1 MVIPIATDEGDV
13 VSIEPWEHNR
23 NVVWPEAQLQTVTN
37 GQVKL
42 CNATMEPLYLGKE
55 IKKCKVRS
63 TTAAE
68 VKPQSYYAYTPT
80 LNTMVP
86 VTKVDQIDLSNINNS
101 LAKQIILDAHDK
113 YQDVFNKDLS
123 KGYNNFFGKHV
134 CRLNWATAERSSA
147 DKVRVPSYNH
157 GLKSLQ
163 QELMDDLTDQGV
175 LLIPQDH
182 NKQVQS
188 VCPSFIQRKQ
198 KAKNKPENQL
208 TKNTNL

>member
-1 MVIPIATDEGDV
+1 
-13 VSIEPWEHNR
+13 
-23 NVVWPEAQLQTVTN
+23 
-37 GQVKL
+37 
-42 CNATMEPLYLGKE
+42 MEPLYLGKE

-63 TTAAE
+63 TAAAE

-80 LNTMVP
+80 LNTMLP
-86 VTKVDQIDLSNINNS
+86 VTRVDQIDLSNINDS

-134 CRLNWATAERSSA
+134 CRLNWAMAERPSA

-182 NKQVQS
+182 NIQVQS

-208 TKNTNL
+208 TKNDVRLLINFGPVNERIKPVPIHVPKPDDILYH